1 MKNVLLLLDGN
12 VASGLL
18 DRLVL
23 QNISHSFYDIVYTN
37 TSIIPKNYPKSF
49 TFYNFDPSSHS
60 KLEFMI
66 RKVKY
71 YDILVVLASKSDTL
85 AVIDNIEKIEPSI
98 YFTVYNAWNIKFEN
112 KHIINYDSIGI
123 LSNGLIEKLPNVPV
137 IAQNIGLKQGEIME
151 INIPFGSP
159 YAYRYVGS
167 ITQKQWKI
175 FAIYRHNNYL
185 ESKSTSILKPNDTI
199 LIIGKPKVLLQ
210 VYSSIS
216 QSLGHFP
223 MPFGNNIYVYI
234 DLYIQSKIDAIN
246 CIKKAIFLNNRL
258 NNQKLIVKIVRPT
271 IVSTINTIKEK
282 INSIDSCILEFDYN
296 VDISTN
302 ILSLDTKKYDIG
314 LIVLTRKQLQY
325 KYIQKQII
333 DLKIAVFKVGNDTI
347 DKSTDTKVI
356 LNNTKE
362 YEQISPII
370 FDITS
375 QIQHDIYLLNSDP
388 IGDNNRDKLVEHFNN
403 LCTIFN
409 QKIELVQN
417 KKNPIKQLKKFRNTL
432 QIMPLRNNMFKK
444 RIFDFLSTDS
454 DLLAYDFKYINQIL
468 IPIIE
473 DR

>member
-12 VASGLL
+12 VAKGLL

-23 QNISHSFYDIVYTN
+23 QNTSNSYYDIVYTN
-37 TSIIPKNYPKSF
+37 ANIIPDNYPKSF

-60 KLEFMI
+60 KLEFIMN
-66 RKVKY
+66 KVNHN
-71 YDILVVLASKSDTL
+71 DILVVLANKSDTL
-85 AVIDNIEKIEPSI
+85 AVIENIEIIQPSVH
-98 YFTVYNAWNIKFEN
+98 FTVYNAWNIKFEN
-112 KHIINYDSIGI
+112 KHIKNYDSIGI
-123 LSNGLIEKLPNVPV
+123 LSNGLIEKLPNVP
-137 IAQNIGLKQGEIME
+137 ILAQNIGLKQGEIME

-167 ITQKQWKI
+167 IAQKQWKI
-175 FAIYRHNNYL
+175 FAIYRNNNYL

-199 LIIGKPKVLLQ
+199 LIIGKPNVLLQ

-234 DLYIQSKIDAIN
+234 DLYIQSDNDALN
-246 CIKKAIFLNNRL
+246 CISKAIFLNNRL
-258 NNQKLIVKIVRPT
+258 TNQKLIVKIVRPT
-271 IVSTINTIKEK
+271 TVSIIDKIKEK
-282 INSIDSCILEFDYN
+282 ITSIENCILEFDYS
-296 VDISTN
+296 VDISN
-302 ILSLDTKKYDIG
+302 NSLSLDKKKFDIG
-314 LIVLTRKQLQY
+314 LIVLTRKQLQHE
-325 KYIQKQII
+325 YIEKQVI
-333 DLKIAVFKVGNDTI
+333 DLKIAVFKAGSDSI
-347 DKSTDTKVI
+347 DKSTDSKVI

-375 QIQHDIYLLNSDP
+375 QLKHDIYLLNSDP
-388 IGDNNRDKLVEHFNN
+388 IGNNDRTKLVEHFNN

-417 KKNPIKQLKKFRNTL
+417 KKNPIRQLKKFRNTL

-444 RIFDFLSTDS
+444 RYFDFLNTDS
-454 DLLAYDFKYINQIL
+454 DLIAYDFKYINQIL

-473 DR
+473 DK